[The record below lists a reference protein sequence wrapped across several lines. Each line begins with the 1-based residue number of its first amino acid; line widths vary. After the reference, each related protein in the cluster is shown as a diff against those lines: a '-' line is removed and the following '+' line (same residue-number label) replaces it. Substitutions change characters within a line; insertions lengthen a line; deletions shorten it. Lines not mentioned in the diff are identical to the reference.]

1 MHRAPRRTSLRR
13 GLIKIQYKGKKGI
26 DALLSLTFIDIQFLE
41 KESWQNKLETVTNL
55 VGEILVGLAC
65 IFLYLFLR
73 FFAE

>member
-41 KESWQNKLETVTNL
+41 RES
-55 VGEILVGLAC
+55 
-65 IFLYLFLR
+65 
-73 FFAE
+73 

>member
-41 KESWQNKLETVTNL
+41 RESWQNKLETETNL
-55 VGEILVGLAC
+55 VGEILVGRAC
-65 IFLYLFLR
+65 IFLSLFFH